1 QWRDAREMAF
11 RVEGMEPD
19 NSITWGIL
27 GVVFTSC
34 RDYGHAHDAFMK
46 AVQLGPGQAW
56 LHNNLAAS
64 QIALGQLDAAV
75 LSLRECLRL
84 APGYGEAH
92 WTLASLGRKDL
103 ASTHARELEQ
113 LLARASDDPHVA
125 IPAAASLFR
134 VHETLGE
141 YDKAFS

>member
-1 QWRDAREMAF
+1 
-11 RVEGMEPD
+11 
-19 NSITWGIL
+19 
-27 GVVFTSC
+27 
-34 RDYGHAHDAFMK
+34 
-46 AVQLGPGQAW
+46 
-56 LHNNLAAS
+56 
-64 QIALGQLDAAV
+64 LGQLDAAV

-141 YDKAFS
+141 YDKAFSYLDTTKRRARQANGYDIRRDEEMFASIMETFDA